1 MEIYTYDFE
10 VFPNWWCG
18 VFHETGSADVEP
30 VVFTSDDGNDELK
43 KWYEAVQPLL
53 IGYNCE
59 HYDKY
64 ILKAVLDGKNVL
76 QIKKINDKI
85 INGERVDWCNIPQF
99 DVMSA
104 DKFKGLKTLEMFMGD
119 DIEETSVPFNKRKLT
134 DADKENI
141 IKYCTWD
148 VLETEKVFFIREN
161 EFKSQIEL
169 IRLYGLDF
177 DECISKTKAQLVAK
191 ILGCTRGKY
200 NDAHDIQIINSINC
214 GSYGWM
220 IPTFKQY
227 LSEDRTLDLL
237 IADIPHKLGKGGLHG
252 CIPKYYHSKSDSD
265 KMILHVDV
273 NSYYPRLMIF
283 HDLLSRN
290 ASEDGKKRFKEAHDL
305 RIKYKSEGNKKA
317 QAPLKIVLNSAY
329 GITGYIGSDAYD
341 LKRCREVCING
352 QLMLIDLI
360 DKLEVIKSFKLVQS
374 NTDGLII
381 EINRS
386 DYDLVREVCNEWCT
400 RNKMTLGYDDIEEI
414 WQKDVNNYIIKMT
427 DGSIETK
434 GADVKF
440 NNELDNDVAIKNIA
454 IREYLINGV
463 PVRETVEGLVDHPE
477 YFMRNV
483 KRSSKYDWLWIDGK
497 RSDNKYHRIFA
508 VKRDGHEVFKQKKNG
523 NPQHYADT
531 SKCSLSFNGNM
542 SDFNLELDTGWYI
555 DYINRKLEKWK

>member
-1 MEIYTYDFE
+1 MDF
-10 VFPNWWCG
+10 N
-18 VFHETGSADVEP
+18 
-30 VVFTSDDGNDELK
+30 
-43 KWYEAVQPLL
+43 
-53 IGYNCE
+53 
-59 HYDKY
+59 
-64 ILKAVLDGKNVL
+64 
-76 QIKKINDKI
+76 
-85 INGERVDWCNIPQF
+85 
-99 DVMSA
+99 
-104 DKFKGLKTLEMFMGD
+104 
-119 DIEETSVPFNKRKLT
+119 
-134 DADKENI
+134 
-141 IKYCTWD
+141 
-148 VLETEKVFFIREN
+148 
-161 EFKSQIEL
+161 
-169 IRLYGLDF
+169 
-177 DECISKTKAQLVAK
+177 ECIGKTKAQLIAK
-191 ILGCTRGKY
+191 ILGCKRGKY

-214 GSYGWM
+214 GAYGWM

-252 CIPKYYHSKSDSD
+252 CIPKYYHSKSTDE

-317 QAPLKIVLNSAY
+317 QLPLKIVLNSAF

-341 LKRCREVCING
+341 LKRCREITING

-360 DKLEVIKSFKLVQS
+360 DKLESIKSFKLIQS

-381 EINRS
+381 EINRD
-386 DYDLVREVCNEWCT
+386 DYMFVKMICDEWCE
-400 RNKMTLGYDDIEEI
+400 RNKMTLGYDDINEI
-414 WQKDVNNYIIKMT
+414 WQRDVNNYIIKMT

-531 SKCSLSFNGNM
+531 SKCSRSFNGDM